1 MLYGTQF
8 VKEQRLDLK
17 QKALSSSALRLL
29 ENMTDRRSLNLKF
42 K

>member
-17 QKALSSSALRLL
+17 KALSSSALRLL